1 MKTNP
6 RTSIIEGK
14 KHNYTNQGFEA
25 RLENKMKVTPANL
38 IRWSGL
44 AAMVAGIIYIG
55 IQPIH
60 PPDNLSSVTTGGGA
74 MVSYLTIA
82 MALLA
87 LIGTLGIYARQ
98 VSEAGWIGLI
108 GLFLFS
114 LFWIATTVFTFA
126 EVFIL
131 PVVAADIPKFVEG
144 FLGIFSGNA
153 SEVNLGY
160 LPVFGPLAAL
170 LYILGGLLFSI
181 ATLRAGILPRWSAS
195 VLAFGA
201 LAPLAASLL
210 GHPLDRIL
218 AVPMGLALIFLGY
231 ALLFEKRK
239 KV

>member
-1 MKTNP
+1 MKTDP
-6 RTSIIEGK
+6 RTSIIEGNE
-14 KHNYTNQGFEA
+14 HNYTNQGFEA
-25 RLENKMKVTPANL
+25 RLENKIKVTSANL

-44 AAMVAGIIYIG
+44 AAMVAGILYIG
-55 IQPIH
+55 IQLIH
-60 PPDNLSSVTTGGGA
+60 PPDNLSSVITGAGA
-74 MVSYLTIA
+74 MASYLTIA

-108 GLFLFS
+108 GYFLFS

-126 EVFIL
+126 EAFIL
-131 PVVAADIPKFVEG
+131 PLVAADVPKFVEG
-144 FLGIFSGNA
+144 FLGIFSGYA
-153 SEVNLGY
+153 SEVNLGF
-160 LPVFGPLAAL
+160 LPAFGRLGAL
-170 LYILGGLLFSI
+170 LYILGGILFSI
-181 ATLRAGILPRWSAS
+181 ATLRAGILPRWAAG

>member
-1 MKTNP
+1 MKTDP
-6 RTSIIEGK
+6 RTSIIEGN

-25 RLENKMKVTPANL
+25 RLENKMKVTSANL

-44 AAMVAGIIYIG
+44 AAMVAGILYIG
-55 IQPIH
+55 IQLIH
-60 PPDNLSSVTTGGGA
+60 PPDNLSSVITGAGA
-74 MVSYLTIA
+74 MASYLTIA

-126 EVFIL
+126 EAFIL
-131 PVVAADIPKFVEG
+131 PLVAADAPKFVEG
-144 FLGIFSGNA
+144 FLGIFSGYE
-153 SEVNLGY
+153 SEVNLGF
-160 LPVFGPLAAL
+160 LPAFGRLGAL

-181 ATLRAGILPRWSAS
+181 ATLRAGILPRWAAG

-201 LAPLAASLL
+201 LAPLTASLL

-239 KV
+239 KI

>member
-6 RTSIIEGK
+6 RTSIIEGN
-14 KHNYTNQGFEA
+14 KHNHTNQGFEA
-25 RLENKMKVTPANL
+25 RVENKMKVTSANL

-44 AAMVAGIIYIG
+44 AAMVAGIIYIS

-60 PPDNLSSVTTGGGA
+60 PPDNLSSVTTGAGA

-98 VSEAGWIGLI
+98 VSEAGWIGLA

-114 LFWIATTVFTFA
+114 LFWIATMVFTFA

-131 PVVAADIPKFVEG
+131 PVVAADVPKFVEG
-144 FLGIFSGNA
+144 FLGIFSGEA
-153 SEVNLGY
+153 SEVNLGF
-160 LPVFGPLAAL
+160 LPVFGPLAAI

-181 ATLRAGILPRWSAS
+181 ATLRAGILPRWAAG

-201 LAPLAASLL
+201 AAPLAASLL